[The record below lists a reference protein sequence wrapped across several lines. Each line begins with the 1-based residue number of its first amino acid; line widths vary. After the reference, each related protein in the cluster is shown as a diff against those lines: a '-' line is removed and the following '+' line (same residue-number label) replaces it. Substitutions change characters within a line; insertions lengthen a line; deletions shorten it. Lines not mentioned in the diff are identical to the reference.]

1 MRWRRSSATASRK
14 HNAGTTKGVNTF
26 VRGGGGDGARPRG
39 GSEPGPRRG
48 RTWWEVMHPEGSHG
62 TWRDLP
68 RLLLDSLK
76 LVWSAGRRTFLLTS
90 ALSLL
95 SALGVVMQLFV
106 GKAVLDAVLS
116 ANGEVQLSEL
126 VPALAALVAV
136 TVALDLAGAIRN
148 EQTRV
153 LGELVGRKAI
163 DRVLDVSTRIDL
175 LAFESPDFYDRLQ
188 RARSQGQFRAL
199 QTVNGLLGIV
209 NALVTAVGIVLALV
223 ALQPLLLPFVLIG
236 YLPLLVVAS
245 LNTRD
250 LYHFSRGMTPNDRQ
264 RNYLQSVLMGR
275 NPAKEVRAFNL
286 ASFLRSRYDRLYD
299 ERIDELRKLARRRTG
314 RSLLGSLAQTAVTV
328 GTIAMLSWLYVSNRM
343 SLAAAGAA
351 VFGLYQLAN
360 QLRQLNF
367 SATSLYEATLFIRDY
382 SSFLTLEP
390 AAGAV
395 DASKPP
401 PTGFERLLVENVSFT
416 YPESE
421 RPAVDG
427 VSLEIARGEIVAL
440 VGENGSGKTTLAKM
454 LAGLYRPES
463 GRILWDDVDLAR
475 VDADELRR
483 SVAVIF
489 QDFERYL
496 LPARENV
503 GLGRKEQIEDFDG
516 IVEAARR
523 ADADDFLSKLP
534 EGYETMLGRE
544 FSGGFDLSIGQW
556 QRVALARAFFRD
568 APFVILDE
576 PTASLDAR
584 AESRL
589 FERMHELLEGRS
601 VVLISHRFSSVRSAD
616 RIYVLHEGQVVEH
629 GTHRELMA
637 EDGLYA
643 ELFTLQAR
651 AYIEHPRLALPEESP
666 PPDDEPIEQVFF
678 GTP

>member
-1 MRWRRSSATASRK
+1 
-14 HNAGTTKGVNTF
+14 
-26 VRGGGGDGARPRG
+26 
-39 GSEPGPRRG
+39 
-48 RTWWEVMHPEGSHG
+48 MHPEGSTG

-68 RLLLDSLK
+68 RLLWDSIR
-76 LVWSAGRRTFLLTS
+76 LVWSAGRNVFLVTS
-90 ALSLL
+90 ALQLIT
-95 SALGVVMQLFV
+95 AVGIAVQLFV
-106 GKAVLDAVLS
+106 AKAVFDAILGNS
-116 ANGEVQLSEL
+116 GTADFEQLAPPL
-126 VPALAALVAV
+126 VALVVV
-136 TVALDLAGAIRN
+136 TVALDLARAIQA
-148 EQTRV
+148 EQSRV

-188 RARSQGQFRAL
+188 RARAQGQFRAL

-209 NALVTAVGIVLALV
+209 GASVASAGIIIALA

-236 YLPLLVVAS
+236 YLPLWVVAS
-245 LNTRD
+245 LNTKD
-250 LYHFSRGMTPNDRQ
+250 LYHYTRGMTPNDRQ
-264 RNYLQSVLMGR
+264 RGYLQNVLMGR
-275 NPAKEVRAFNL
+275 NAAKEVRAFNL
-286 ASFLRSRYDRLYD
+286 AGFLRQRYDRLYD
-299 ERIDELRKLARRRTG
+299 ERIAELRQLAKRRTF
-314 RSLLGSLAQTAVTV
+314 RSLLGSLTSSAVTV
-328 GTIAMLSWLYVSNRM
+328 GTIAVLAWLYLSDRM
-343 SLAAAGAA
+343 SLAAVGAA

-360 QLRQLNF
+360 QLRGLHM

-390 AAGAV
+390 SIEARAGSIRA
-395 DASKPP
+395 PQ
-401 PTGFERLLVENVSFT
+401 GFDRLTVEDVSFT

-427 VSLEIARGEIVAL
+427 VSLEIGKGEVVAL

-454 LAGLYRPES
+454 LAGLYRPER
-463 GRILWDDVDLAR
+463 GRILWDDTDLAS
-475 VDADELRR
+475 VDADELRQR
-483 SVAVIF
+483 VAVIF

-503 GLGRKEQIEDFDG
+503 GLGRNERIDDFEG
-516 IVEAARR
+516 ILEAAAR
-523 ADADDFLSKLP
+523 ADADDFLSRLP
-534 EGYETMLGRE
+534 EGYDTMLGRE

-629 GTHRELMA
+629 GTHGELMA

-651 AYIEHPRLALPEESP
+651 AYVEHPRLALPEGA
-666 PPDDEPIEQVFF
+666 PPDDGPMEQVFF

>member
-1 MRWRRSSATASRK
+1 
-14 HNAGTTKGVNTF
+14 
-26 VRGGGGDGARPRG
+26 
-39 GSEPGPRRG
+39 
-48 RTWWEVMHPEGSHG
+48 MHPEGSAG

-68 RLLLDSLK
+68 RLMLDSLK
-76 LVWSAGRRTFLLTS
+76 LVWSAGRNTFLLTS

-95 SALGVVMQLFV
+95 AAVGFAVQLFV
-106 GKAVLDAVLS
+106 GKAVLDVVLG
-116 ANGEVQLSEL
+116 AGGDVQLDEL

-136 TVALDLAGAIRN
+136 TVALDLARAVQS
-148 EQTRV
+148 EQSRV
-153 LGELVGRKAI
+153 LGELVGRRAI
-163 DRVLDVSTRIDL
+163 DRVLDVSTGIDL

-188 RARSQGQFRAL
+188 RARAQGQFRAL
-199 QTVNGLLGIV
+199 QTVTGLLGILS
-209 NALVTAVGIVLALV
+209 ALVAAAGLIGALI
-223 ALQPLLLPFVLIG
+223 ALQPLLLPFVVIG
-236 YLPLLVVAS
+236 YVPLWIVAAR
-245 LNTRD
+245 NTRD
-250 LYHFSRGMTPNDRQ
+250 FYEFSRGMTPNDRQ

-275 NPAKEVRAFNL
+275 NAAKEVRAFNL
-286 ASFLRSRYDRLYD
+286 ASYLRVRYDRLYD
-299 ERIDELRKLARRRTG
+299 ERIEELRRVARRRTG
-314 RSLLGSLAQTAVTV
+314 RSLVGSLAQSAITV

-360 QLRQLNF
+360 QLRNLNL
-367 SATSLYEATLFIRDY
+367 SATGLYEATLFIRDY
-382 SSFLTLEP
+382 SSFLTLGPGVEAAQGTRP
-390 AAGAV
+390 AP
-395 DASKPP
+395 K
-401 PTGFERLLVENVSFT
+401 GFERLTVEDVSFA
-416 YPESE
+416 YPESA

-427 VSLEIARGEIVAL
+427 VSLEIRKGEIVAL

-454 LAGLYRPES
+454 LAGLYRPET
-463 GRILWDDVDLAR
+463 GRIRWDDLDLAT
-475 VDADELRR
+475 VDANELRR
-483 SVAVIF
+483 SIAVIF

-503 GLGRKEQIEDFDG
+503 GLGRKERIEDVDA

-523 ADADDFLSKLP
+523 ADADEFLSTLP

-544 FSGGFDLSIGQW
+544 FSGGYDLSIGQW

-616 RIYVLHEGQVVEH
+616 RIYVMHEGRIVEEGSH
-629 GTHRELMA
+629 DELMA

-651 AYIEHPRLALPEESP
+651 AYVENPRLALPEVDPRGDESDDESP
-666 PPDDEPIEQVFF
+666 IERIFL
-678 GTP
+678 GGP

>member
-1 MRWRRSSATASRK
+1 MIRA
-14 HNAGTTKGVNTF
+14 
-26 VRGGGGDGARPRG
+26 GGGDGG
-39 GSEPGPRRG
+39 GPRRG
-48 RTWWEVMHPEGSHG
+48 GRTWWDVMHPEGSTG

-68 RLLLDSLK
+68 GLLGDSLK
-76 LVWSAGRRTFLLTS
+76 LAWSAGRNVFLLTS
-90 ALSLL
+90 ALWLITSIGT
-95 SALGVVMQLFV
+95 AVQLFV
-106 GKAVLDAVLS
+106 AQAVFSAVLGNGGKADL
-116 ANGEVQLSEL
+116 ET
-126 VPALAALVAV
+126 LAPPLIALVVV
-136 TVALDLAGAIRN
+136 TVTLDLAGAVRA
-148 EQTRV
+148 EQSRV
-153 LGELVGRKAI
+153 LGELVGRRAT

-188 RARSQGQFRAL
+188 RARAQGQFRAT

-209 NALVTAVGIVLALV
+209 GSLGTAAAIVLAL
-223 ALQPLLLPFVLIG
+223 AAIQPLLLPFVLIG
-236 YLPLLVVAS
+236 YVPLWVVAS

-250 LYHFSRGMTPNDRQ
+250 LYHYTRGMTPNDRQ
-264 RNYLQSVLMGR
+264 RNYLQTVLMGR
-275 NPAKEVRAFNL
+275 NAAKEVRSFNL
-286 ASFLRSRYDRLYD
+286 AGYLRGRYDRLYD
-299 ERIDELRKLARRRTG
+299 ERIAELRQLAKRRTV
-314 RSLLGSLAQTAVTV
+314 RSLLGSLTSSMVTV
-328 GTIAMLSWLYVSNRM
+328 GTIAVLSWLYVTDRM
-343 SLAAAGAA
+343 SLAAVGAA

-360 QLRQLNF
+360 QLRGLHM

-382 SSFLTLEP
+382 SNFLTLEP
-390 AAGAV
+390 QVEAHEGTRPA
-395 DASKPP
+395 PH
-401 PTGFERLLVENVSFT
+401 GFERLTVQDVYFT
-416 YPESE
+416 YPESD

-427 VSLEIARGEIVAL
+427 VSLEVGRGEVVAL

-454 LAGLYRPES
+454 LAGLYRPQ
-463 GRILWDDVDLAR
+463 GGQIRWDDVDLAE

-503 GLGRKEQIEDFDG
+503 GLGRKERIDDFAAV
-516 IVEAARR
+516 VEAAQR
-523 ADADDFLSKLP
+523 ADADDFLSGLP

-589 FERMHELLEGRS
+589 FERMRELLEGRS

-616 RIYVLHEGQVVEH
+616 RIYVLHEGRVVEH
-629 GTHRELMA
+629 GSHDELMA

-643 ELFTLQAR
+643 ELFLLQAR
-651 AYIEHPRLALPEESP
+651 AYVEQPERLTLVDEE
-666 PPDDEPIEQVFF
+666 PPDDEPVERVFF
-678 GTP
+678 GAP